1 MMGSAMLHG
10 KVAII
15 TGAASGIGKR
25 CAETFVREGARVVVA
40 DRDVQNGEQVAHAL
54 SATGA
59 EAIFIPVDLAQPDQ
73 VEQLVARAVAHFG
86 SLHVLLSNA
95 GVGGRRLGDGPVHE
109 CSVEGWDTIMTVNLR
124 GTFLA
129 CKYAIPELLK
139 SAGSSILT
147 ISSVLGL
154 VGTQGLYDTHA
165 YTTSKAAIIGL
176 TRTIAAHYARQGL
189 RANTIAP
196 GLIDTRMAERTKATP
211 ELLEQVAFWQPL
223 GPIGEVDDV
232 AEAAVYLAS
241 DRAKFITGI
250 VMPVD
255 GGWTAQ

>member
-1 MMGSAMLHG
+1 MGLLTG
-10 KVAII
+10 KVALI

-25 CAETFVREGARVVVA
+25 CAEVFVREGARVVLA
-40 DRDVQNGEQVAHAL
+40 DREVELGEQN
-54 SATGA
+54 A
-59 EAIFIPVDLAQPDQ
+59 EALRQQGGDAQFVAVDLAIPEQ
-73 VEQLVARAVAHFG
+73 VQQMVAKAAAFYG
-86 SLHVLLSNA
+86 GLQVLASNA
-95 GVGGRRLGDGPVHE
+95 GIGGRRLGDGPVHE
-109 CSVEGWDTIMTVNLR
+109 CSIEGWDTIMNVNLR

-129 CKYAIPELLK
+129 CKYAIPLLLE
-139 SAGSSILT
+139 SPGSSIIT
-147 ISSVLGL
+147 MSSVLGL

-176 TRTIAAHYARQGL
+176 TRTIATHYARQGL

-196 GLIDTRMAERTKATP
+196 GLVNTRMADRTRATP

-232 AEAAVYLAS
+232 AEAAAYLAS

-250 VMPVD
+250 VLPVD
-255 GGWTAQ
+255 GGWSAQ